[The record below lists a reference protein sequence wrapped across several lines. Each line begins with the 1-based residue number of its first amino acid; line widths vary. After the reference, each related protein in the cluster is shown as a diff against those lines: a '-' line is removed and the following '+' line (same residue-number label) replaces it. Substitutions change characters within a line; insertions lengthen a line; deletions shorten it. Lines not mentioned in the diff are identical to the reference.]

1 MKIYAFD
8 FDGTLFDTPDPEIGK
23 PIFKEK
29 TGLDWPHR
37 GWWSKRESLDTKIFK
52 IKPIDWVYSEYLK
65 ATSKDDMVIMATG
78 RMESLRIEVDH
89 ILKKNG
95 VEFDKVYLNPGMDT
109 YVYKT
114 RVFSGL
120 IEKHSPDKFVMY
132 DDRDSHLEKFIDW
145 AKTQPCEI
153 DIIDVKIKKVIN

>member
-52 IKPIDWVYSEYLK
+52 IKPIDWVYREYLK
-65 ATSKDDMVIMATG
+65 ATSTNDMVIMATG
-78 RMESLRIEVDH
+78 RMESLRDQVTK
-89 ILKKNG
+89 ILKSNNI
-95 VEFDKVYLNPGMDT
+95 EFNITYLNPGMDT
-109 YVYKT
+109 YIYKT
-114 RVFSGL
+114 RVFGGL
-120 IEKHSPDKFVMY
+120 IDKHKPEKFIMY
-132 DDRDSHLEKFIDW
+132 DDRDAHLEKFIDW